1 MHQTPPTDKTATPA
15 NEAGLATHP
24 VLQSDADTAIVP
36 VNIEPEIN
44 LPGGRVVVLKLV
56 SSEAEAPCN
65 FWVGVAPSG
74 GTLNPATLLDIGP
87 AVTVLAAAAAEGISE
102 LLPIMLAE
110 TVPPGTA
117 GGGVT
122 PGNSKQASSR
132 HVYLMPIPGDDF
144 RDRAVWI
151 HELAATIR
159 SWAPRS
165 AGFYLDPA
173 LVSPVA
179 VNELLSG
186 VLRELIRQSAT
197 TEFYLLIGAHGINAI
212 LNTALGLKAELE
224 SDAVNLFVYH

>member
-1 MHQTPPTDKTATPA
+1 MNQIPPTMTDHQP
-15 NEAGLATHP
+15 
-24 VLQSDADTAIVP
+24 DADTNPGAIVP
-36 VNIEPEIN
+36 TGLEPEIN

-56 SSEAEAPCN
+56 ASEAEAPCN

-74 GTLNPATLLDIGP
+74 GKLDPANILDLGP
-87 AVTVLAAAAAEGISE
+87 AVTVLAEAASKGISE
-102 LLPIMLAE
+102 PPPIMLTE

-117 GGGVT
+117 GGGVA
-122 PGNSKQASSR
+122 PGNAKQSGSR

-165 AGFYLDPA
+165 AGFYLDPE
-173 LVSPVA
+173 LVNPGA

-212 LNTALGLKAELE
+212 LNTALRLKAELE